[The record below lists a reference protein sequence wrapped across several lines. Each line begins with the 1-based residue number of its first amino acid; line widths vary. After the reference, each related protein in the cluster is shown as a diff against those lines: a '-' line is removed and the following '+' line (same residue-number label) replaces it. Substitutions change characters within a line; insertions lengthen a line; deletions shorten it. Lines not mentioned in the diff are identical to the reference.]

1 MALILKVI
9 VLGILLQL
17 PRMHRNLE
25 SEESPSNFWS
35 AYNVWSP
42 LQPVDLPKRHPLFLI
57 TITFVWYYLDSKN
70 VNKSQ
75 RLFSVQNIPFLALL
89 DRHILDQNTAKRPVQ
104 LHEQPPCCTLN
115 KKITH
120 NTLLN
125 SAGRRRGY

>member
-9 VLGILLQL
+9 VHRIFLQL

-42 LQPVDLPKRHPLFLI
+42 LQPVDLPKRKYTALFLT
-57 TITFVWYYLDSKN
+57 TIAFIWYYLDSKN

-75 RLFSVQNIPFLALL
+75 RLFSFQNIPFLALL

-104 LHEQPPCCTLN
+104 LHEQPPCCILN
-115 KKITH
+115 KKLPTI
-120 NTLLN
+120 L
-125 SAGRRRGY
+125 Y